1 MSGACST
8 FIAMSLQ
15 SVYVTGLSRYLP
27 NRPVGNETMEDYLGK
42 TGDKSSRTK
51 SIVLRNNG
59 IRQRYYALEKGGHPT
74 HTNAQ
79 LAAEAVM
86 KLFDDGF
93 SPRDLQLVV
102 CGTASP
108 DQLAPSHAAMVHG
121 LLPLQDVEIA
131 SFAGSCAASMQAL
144 KFAQMSVATGNTTNA
159 VCTGSEMLSH
169 WMVAK
174 YFQSEIDRERQLN
187 ANPMLSF
194 DKEFLR
200 WMLSD
205 GAGALRLENR
215 PRGPLPLK
223 LEWVDVRSYANESQ
237 TCMYAGAEKD
247 ADGELR
253 GWTRFEPEEWLS
265 RSIFSVKQDTRLLGE
280 RMILHG
286 IQFAQDVARRRDFD
300 VATIDHFLPHLSSEL
315 FREPMYQG
323 LRDAGLHI
331 PKDKWFTNLAH
342 VGNVGTASFI
352 LMLEEL
358 VRTRKLATGQRIMVF
373 VPESARFSYAA
384 ALLTVC

>member
-1 MSGACST
+1 MSS
-8 FIAMSLQ
+8 Q
-15 SVYVTGLSRYLP
+15 NVYVTGISHYLP
-27 NRPVGNETMEDYLGK
+27 NRPIENDAMEEYLGLI
-42 TGDKSSRTK
+42 GGKSSRTK
-51 SIVLRNNG
+51 AIVLRNNG
-59 IRQRYYALEKGGHPT
+59 ITQRYYALEKGGHPT

-79 LAAEAVM
+79 MTAEAVK
-86 KLFDDGF
+86 KLFGDGF
-93 SPRDLQLVV
+93 TPKDLELLA

-108 DQLAPSHAAMVHG
+108 DQLVPSHAAMVHG
-121 LLPLQDVEIA
+121 LLPSPEVEIA

-144 KFAQMSVATGNTTNA
+144 KLAQMSIATGNTANA

-169 WMVAK
+169 WMLAK
-174 YFQSEIDRERQLN
+174 FFQPEIDRERQLN

-205 GAGALRLENR
+205 GAGALRLESR
-215 PRGPLPLK
+215 PRGDRPLK
-223 LEWVDVRSYANESQ
+223 LEWVEVRSYANEAE
-237 TCMYAGAEKD
+237 TCMYVGAEKGK
-247 ADGELR
+247 DGELR
-253 GWTRFEPEEWLS
+253 GWSRFEPEEWLA

-280 RMILHG
+280 RMIRHG
-286 IQFAQDVARRRDFD
+286 IQFALETARRRDFD

-331 PKDKWFTNLAH
+331 PKEKWFTNLAQ
-342 VGNVGTASFI
+342 VGNVATASYI

-358 VRTRKLATGQRIMVF
+358 VRTRDLKPGQRIMIF

>member
-1 MSGACST
+1 MP
-8 FIAMSLQ
+8 LHP
-15 SVYVTGLSRYLP
+15 VYVTGLSRYLP
-27 NRPVGNETMEDYLGK
+27 NRPVDNDAMEEYLGLV
-42 TGDKSSRTK
+42 GGKSSRTK
-51 SIVLRNNG
+51 AIVLRNNG
-59 IRQRYYALEKGGHPT
+59 ITQRYYALEKGGHPT

-79 LAAEAVM
+79 MTAEAV
-86 KLFDDGF
+86 KALFDEGF
-93 SPRDLQLVV
+93 RAQDLQLLA

-108 DQLAPSHAAMVHG
+108 DQLVPSHAAMVHG
-121 LLPLQDVEIA
+121 LLESPNLELA

-144 KFAQMSVATGNTTNA
+144 KLAHMSIATGNSANA

-169 WMVAK
+169 WMLAK
-174 YFQSEIDRERQLN
+174 FFQPEIDRERQLR

-205 GAGALRLENR
+205 GAGALRLENE
-215 PRGPLPLK
+215 PRGARPLK
-223 LEWVDVRSYANESQ
+223 LEWIDVRSYAHEAE
-237 TCMYAGAEKD
+237 TCMYVGAEKD
-247 ADGELR
+247 KTGELR
-253 GWTRFEPEEWLS
+253 GWARFEPEEWLA

-280 RMILHG
+280 RMIRHG
-286 IQFAQDVARRRDFD
+286 IQFALASAQRHDFD

-323 LRDAGLHI
+323 LREAGLHI
-331 PKDKWFTNLAH
+331 PQEKWFTNLAH
-342 VGNVGTASFI
+342 VGNVATASFI

-358 VRTRKLATGQRIMVF
+358 VRTRELKRGERIMLF
-373 VPESARFSYAA
+373 VPESARFSYAT

>member
-1 MSGACST
+1 MSS
-8 FIAMSLQ
+8 Q
-15 SVYVTGLSRYLP
+15 NVYVTGISRYLP
-27 NRPVGNETMEDYLGK
+27 NRPVENDAMEEYLGLI
-42 TGDKSSRTK
+42 GGKSSRTK
-51 SIVLRNNG
+51 AIVLRNNG
-59 IRQRYYALEKGGHPT
+59 ITQRYYALEKGGHPT
-74 HTNAQ
+74 HTNASMTAQ
-79 LAAEAVM
+79 AIRQ
-86 KLFDDGF
+86 LFDDGF
-93 SPRDLQLVV
+93 RAEDLQLLA

-108 DQLAPSHAAMVHG
+108 DQLVPSHAAMVHG
-121 LLPLQDVEIA
+121 LLPVPNVEIA

-144 KFAQMSVATGNTTNA
+144 KLAQMSIATGNTANA

-169 WMVAK
+169 WMLAK
-174 YFQSEIDRERQLN
+174 FFQPEIDRERQLS

-205 GAGALRLENR
+205 GAGALRLENQA
-215 PRGPLPLK
+215 RGAKPLK
-223 LEWVDVRSYANESQ
+223 LEWIDVRSYASEAE
-237 TCMYAGAEKD
+237 TCMYVGAEKGK
-247 ADGELR
+247 DGELR
-253 GWTRFEPEEWLS
+253 GWSRFEPEEWLA
-265 RSIFSVKQDTRLLGE
+265 RSIFSVKQDTRLLSE
-280 RMILHG
+280 RMIKHG
-286 IQFAQDVARRRDFD
+286 IQFALEVARRRDFD

-342 VGNVGTASFI
+342 VGNVATASFI

-358 VRTRKLATGQRIMVF
+358 VRTRELKSGQRIMVF